1 MRKLVT
7 FLLMSLLVISL
18 HTPSL
23 ANMEEK
29 LGKHWSAKIIDKDF
43 SAHYFPYLAKE
54 DFHRLN
60 PDEPIS
66 EHEFL
71 LSFSS
76 LLKNKG
82 YSITRLG
89 WNSKLT
95 RAQMAMDVGEKLIEI
110 EVIHHG
116 SGDIPFTDIDGLS
129 NEAKEVLAS
138 LYHRGIIKGQST
150 TRYNPYANVTQAE
163 AIVVLQR
170 VDQLLDGVNSK

>member
-1 MRKLVT
+1 
-7 FLLMSLLVISL
+7 MSLLVISL

-29 LGKHWSAKIIDKDF
+29 LGKALVCKDHRQGLF
-43 SAHYFPYLAKE
+43 SPLFSL
-54 DFHRLN
+54 FGQRRLHRLN

-95 RAQMAMDVGEKLIEI
+95 RAQMAMDVGEKL
-110 EVIHHG
+110 
-116 SGDIPFTDIDGLS
+116 DR
-129 NEAKEVLAS
+129 N
-138 LYHRGIIKGQST
+138 
-150 TRYNPYANVTQAE
+150 
-163 AIVVLQR
+163 
-170 VDQLLDGVNSK
+170 